1 MTAPIKG
8 RDVTSELP
16 AGHARLL
23 EKAKRCAPLTT
34 AVVHPVDDLSLEGVV
49 AAAAEGLIE
58 PLLVGPEARIR
69 RAADEAGLDISGFEI
84 VGCPHSEAAAA
95 RGVALAREGRV
106 ESLMKGALHTDEL
119 MKAVLDADLGPH
131 AVGAVR
137 DHIQW
142 RSPARRP
149 TQFRRFGWPTAPYL
163 NSGVMLMDLPACRAM
178 DLLPRAVDLGRREK
192 ARLVGHDQTLINCLL
207 RGAFAELSPVWNWQY
222 SKYGRL
228 AEAMVDAHIVH
239 FIGAMKPWRDPDG
252 QLPPRYARALNRF
265 LAEAYPDR
273 DPVAVPRGI
282 ARDPGLFAKVA
293 LRHAINAPRMAR
305 YLARFPDDVTPASG
319 APGAGRQVAAG

>member
-228 AEAMVDAHIVH
+228 AEAMVDELLPRADLVVPNHYELDH
-239 FIGAMKPWRDPDG
+239 LTGARTTT
-252 QLPPRYARALNRF
+252 RARTCAW
-265 LAEAYPDR
+265 
-273 DPVAVPRGI
+273 
-282 ARDPGLFAKVA
+282 PGAPQA
-293 LRHAINAPRMAR
+293 CACCAPRAGK
-305 YLARFPDDVTPASG
+305 LGVTSG
-319 APGAGRQVAAG
+319 ARVRTTTRSTPSTSAAWAAARSLSAELRAKPSR